1 MLLRIC
7 LIVAILAGLGAG
19 VVSYLEVSDKI
30 PALAKQR
37 DDEHTAKVSEI
48 AAHAKTKT
56 ELAKTKNELTQ
67 TQSEL
72 ADTKADR
79 DKQLALAE
87 TQTKR
92 GDELSDKLTKVSQER
107 DDAQNSL
114 TAYKATQLTPDQVIN
129 LSKNLKDARAEIE
142 VVNGEK
148 VVLLHTIGR
157 LTNELAKYVG
167 PDNVVKLRADLR
179 GKILVVDP
187 KWDFVVLNIG
197 EDQGVISEGEL
208 LVSRQ
213 GKLVG
218 KVIIRSVEKDRSIA
232 NLVPGWKLGEMIEG
246 DEVCPAHP
254 AT

>member
-1 MLLRIC
+1 MLKFTPSLKPSEVTKGWTLIDAEGIVLGRLAVIIANRLRGKHKPQFTPHVDC
-7 LIVAILAGLGAG
+7 GDN
-19 VVSYLEVSDKI
+19 VV
-30 PALAKQR
+30 
-37 DDEHTAKVSEI
+37 
-48 AAHAKTKT
+48 
-56 ELAKTKNELTQ
+56 
-67 TQSEL
+67 
-72 ADTKADR
+72 
-79 DKQLALAE
+79 
-87 TQTKR
+87 
-92 GDELSDKLTKVSQER
+92 
-107 DDAQNSL
+107 
-114 TAYKATQLTPDQVIN
+114 
-129 LSKNLKDARAEIE
+129 
-142 VVNGEK
+142 VVNAEK
-148 VVLLHTIGR
+148 VVLMHTIGR

-187 KWDFVVLNIG
+187 KWDFVVLNVG

>member
-1 MLLRIC
+1 MLLRIS

-30 PALAKQR
+30 PALVTQR
-37 DDEHTAKVSEI
+37 DTEHKAKVDEI
-48 AAHAKTKT
+48 AAHNKTKT
-56 ELAKTKNELTQ
+56 ELAKTKSELAQ

-79 DKQLALAE
+79 DKQLARAE

-92 GDELSDKLTKVSQER
+92 ADELNDKLAKATQER

-114 TAYKATQLTPDQVIN
+114 AAYKATELTPDQIFK

-142 VVNGEK
+142 VVNAEK
-148 VVLLHTIGR
+148 VVLMHTIGR

-187 KWDFVVLNIG
+187 KWDFVVLNVG